1 MPPKKD
7 KKKGS
12 SKASS
17 SGSAEGPLVQL
28 RPSQI
33 LYTYGKVLPYF
44 SGCGRTLAGTLDAIA
59 SGSMRPADLPAIAVV
74 SAEVEAGAP
83 LNARTKPS
91 SSGGAPP
98 SPGCSS
104 SDDEG
109 GRGKRGGGRAAKR
122 RGGGGGAKK
131 NKPETETRFYSTNN
145 RRLWVL
151 RECEARG
158 LLGEEGTVGVRL
170 TRPDVS
176 KRMVEKGT
184 RSFRVERATD
194 AVKILDVDVPD
205 RPGEGFREESAAAA
219 GTSLSEGEE
228 SGEEERGEEEERTRR
243 GEPSS
248 GRTVGGDR
256 DAVSELAEE
265 MEDFHPVLRPFH

>member
-91 SSGGAPP
+91 PSGGAPP

-109 GRGKRGGGRAAKR
+109 GRGKRGGGRGAKR

-131 NKPETETRFYSTNN
+131 KPETETRFYSTNN

-219 GTSLSEGEE
+219 GALSEGEE
-228 SGEEERGEEEERTRR
+228 TLSEERGEKEETTRR

-248 GRTVGGDR
+248 VSRGGDR

>member
-1 MPPKKD
+1 
-7 KKKGS
+7 
-12 SKASS
+12 
-17 SGSAEGPLVQL
+17 
-28 RPSQI
+28 
-33 LYTYGKVLPYF
+33 
-44 SGCGRTLAGTLDAIA
+44 
-59 SGSMRPADLPAIAVV
+59 MRPADLPAIAVV

>member
-1 MPPKKD
+1 MCIRD
-7 KKKGS
+7 S
-12 SKASS
+12 
-17 SGSAEGPLVQL
+17 
-28 RPSQI
+28 
-33 LYTYGKVLPYF
+33 
-44 SGCGRTLAGTLDAIA
+44 
-59 SGSMRPADLPAIAVV
+59 
-74 SAEVEAGAP
+74 
-83 LNARTKPS
+83 
-91 SSGGAPP
+91 
-98 SPGCSS
+98 
-104 SDDEG
+104 
-109 GRGKRGGGRAAKR
+109 
-122 RGGGGGAKK
+122 
-131 NKPETETRFYSTNN
+131 

-219 GTSLSEGEE
+219 GTLSEGEE
-228 SGEEERGEEEERTRR
+228 TGEEEERTRR

-248 GRTVGGDR
+248 GSSRGGDR